1 LNQIKKLT
9 IEDCL
14 FFNINQSEVNKLLSA
29 EDKKNII
36 TEHGKF
42 DGDTGS
48 TEAQVALLTARIRY
62 LTEHSRTHRKDHHS
76 RLGLIKLV
84 GKQRRLLKYLY
95 DNDIERYR
103 ALIAKL
109 GLRDRFAQS
118 R

>member
-1 LNQIKKLT
+1 MLN
-9 IEDCL
+9 
-14 FFNINQSEVNKLLSA
+14 A
-29 EDKKNII
+29 EDKKDII
-36 TEHGKF
+36 AEYGKF

-48 TEAQVALLTARIRY
+48 TEVQVALLTARIRY
-62 LTEHSRTHRKDHHS
+62 LTEHSRTHKKDRHS

-95 DNDIERYR
+95 ENDIERYR

-109 GLRDRFAQS
+109 NLRDRFARS